1 LAKLLATRIGRILPI
16 IVNDKQTG
24 FVPKRQILDNISVA
38 YLVREWAE
46 ESQTPILF
54 IKLEFEKAFDRV
66 DFDYLWQTLDKM
78 GLGGKLLQLVK
89 GLVIGARAS
98 QSNC

>member
-24 FVPKRQILDNISVA
+24 FAPKRQSLDYISIA
-38 YLVREWAE
+38 YLVRGWAE
-46 ESQTPILF
+46 ESQIPILF
-54 IKLEFEKAFDRV
+54 LKLDFEKAFDRV